1 MSYLSK
7 SLGIDQEIV
16 VRLTA
21 DADREEVA
29 RRLGID
35 GVRLKVL
42 DKSKRGMFKLGVIAP
57 AGLTPVKREREF
69 SLGLFTVGC
78 LSLTRSVG
86 DEIVVTLR
94 NGADSTTALDW
105 LASEGLVFQVALVK
119 ARQVVIN
126 VRAVTDLLILRDE
139 LELST

>member
-7 SLGIDQEIV
+7 SLAVDQEIV
-16 VRLTA
+16 VQLTA

-42 DKSKRGMFKLGVIAP
+42 ERSKRNMFKLGVIAP
-57 AGLTPVKREREF
+57 AGLTPVKRERKY
-69 SLGLFTVGC
+69 SPGLFTVGS
-78 LSLTRSVG
+78 LSLTRAVG

-94 NGADSTTALDW
+94 NGADSATTLDW
-105 LASEGLVFQVALVK
+105 LASEGLVFQVAVVR

-126 VRAVTDLLILRDE
+126 VRAVADLLILRDE
-139 LELST
+139 LEYLT

>member
-7 SLGIDQEIV
+7 SLAVDQEIV
-16 VRLTA
+16 VQLTA
-21 DADREEVA
+21 GADREEVA
-29 RRLGID
+29 RRLGIN

-42 DKSKRGMFKLGVIAP
+42 DKSKRDMFKLGVIAP
-57 AGLTPVKREREF
+57 AGLTPIKREREY
-69 SLGLFTVGC
+69 SAGLFTVGS
-78 LSLTRSVG
+78 LSLTRAVG

-94 NGADSTTALDW
+94 NGADSATTLDW
-105 LASEGLVFQVALVK
+105 LASEGLVFQVAVVR

-126 VRAVTDLLILRDE
+126 VRAVADLLILRDE